1 MRRLDRRF
9 PNRSLTLPPE
19 NAARSARLKRPSSAA
34 PVILCEGVSGD
45 GVYPVLHNASG
56 ARARFVAGLRVA
68 FALTCMFANELRA
81 SLARL
86 VLYSAALAAFALV
99 LVEIAG
105 PRGDHVTIANP
116 DWIEVIRPLP
126 AFALTIPDF
135 EGAPRYSIWRHVS
148 GVGRKDVM
156 SFGEEG
162 GPTATVE
169 VFRGDVEEEDI
180 TASISELRL
189 SASRAPNSIE
199 TKFGP
204 VRVESAVEDG
214 RSCLHVSRRYEE
226 LRLEIS
232 GTFCSAGMELV
243 DRGMVACA
251 LDRLS
256 LVSAGSEPR
265 LTTLFARA
273 ELRRT
278 FCGQR
283 SVFLAATPKL
293 TADWIDARR
302 DPKLR
307 R

>member
-1 MRRLDRRF
+1 VG
-9 PNRSLTLPPE
+9 SVQ
-19 NAARSARLKRPSSAA
+19 RSAQAA
-34 PVILCEGVSGD
+34 KVRVI
-45 GVYPVLHNASG
+45 P
-56 ARARFVAGLRVA
+56 GLRVA

-86 VLYSAALAAFALV
+86 VLYSAALAAFALI
-99 LVEIAG
+99 LVEIATH
-105 PRGDHVTIANP
+105 RGGGSKTANP

-126 AFALTIPDF
+126 AFALTIPEF
-135 EGAPRYSIWRHVS
+135 EGAPRYAIWRHVS

-162 GPTATVE
+162 GATAAVE
-169 VFRGDVEEEDI
+169 IFRGDVDEEDI
-180 TASISELRL
+180 TSSIGELRL
-189 SASRAPNSIE
+189 SPPQASANTID
-199 TKFGP
+199 TKFGL
-204 VRVESAVEDG
+204 VRVETAIEYG
-214 RSCLHVSRRYEE
+214 HNCLHVSRKFEE

-232 GTFCSAGMELV
+232 GTFCSAGLELV
-243 DRGMVACA
+243 DHGMVACA

-265 LTTLFARA
+265 LATLFARA

-293 TADWIDARR
+293 TVDWIDARR